1 MISPVELHRILA
13 EWRVRLHRAKE
24 ILQPPTWT
32 EKDWRQ
38 FSQALALMVRDHG
51 RSWIIDPN
59 VYWDLRWNLQDGGEL
74 VCQIEHIPGEKTSLV
89 VAQNG
94 GFAESVGSY
103 TWLWAEFNMEGGFAR
118 DPYWVEGTW
127 KDALTAFLLPLDRQ
141 SAYLLA
147 GRAETPDSLLL
158 QDGARPNDGNT
169 LQLMPGMKES
179 APAASEEISVEKNGT
194 HPTESNPPAPSETP
208 QEKPTEAVAEPL
220 APPIQ
225 EPKEEKSGE
234 SVSPRIDTPAPFAIR
249 WGMPQK
255 LTWKDTDELAYALI
269 DAHPDQDPLKLSFP
283 KLHKLIIAL
292 EDFGDDPEKSSES
305 ILESIQMAWYEEVK

>member
-13 EWRVRLHRAKE
+13 EWRVRLQRAKE
-24 ILQPPTWT
+24 ILQPPTWN
-32 EKDWRQ
+32 ENEWRQ

-103 TWLWAEFNMEGGFAR
+103 TWLWAEFNMEGNFAR

-127 KDALTAFLLPLDRQ
+127 KDALTALLLPLDRQ
-141 SAYLLA
+141 GAYLLA

-158 QDGARPNDGNT
+158 QDGARPNDRNG
-169 LQLMPGMKES
+169 LALLPGLTETGRSTTVNRTEEKIVWIIDEPD
-179 APAASEEISVEKNGT
+179 APATPEAQD
-194 HPTESNPPAPSETP
+194 ETP
-208 QEKPTEAVAEPL
+208 ADVVGDPGAPL
-220 APPIQ
+220 IQ
-225 EPKEEKSGE
+225 EPMEEKTGDAGST
-234 SVSPRIDTPAPFAIR
+234 RIDTPAPFAIR
-249 WGMPQK
+249 WGMLQK
-255 LTWKDTDELAYALI
+255 LTWKDTDEIAYALI
-269 DAHPDQDPLKLSFP
+269 DAFPDQDPLKLSFP
-283 KLHKLIIAL
+283 KLHKMVIAL
-292 EDFGDDPEKSSES
+292 EDFGDNPEKSSES
-305 ILESIQMAWYEEVK
+305 ILEAIQMAWYEEVK